1 MSRMPAS
8 DCCSDS
14 RLSVVATCACS
25 LQRRS
30 AGRTLRWTASVAT
43 VRSPPAT
50 SVTAGSTSS
59 SAVMSPMATIASV
72 ASSASGR
79 VAVSWSLSVDT
90 NVSRTMS
97 DDRRW
102 VCCT

>member
-59 SAVMSPMATIASV
+59 SAVMSPMATIGV
-72 ASSASGR
+72 GRELGQRSGGRLVEPLGRYER
-79 VAVSWSLSVDT
+79 VTDHV
-90 NVSRTMS
+90 R
-97 DDRRW
+97 
-102 VCCT
+102 